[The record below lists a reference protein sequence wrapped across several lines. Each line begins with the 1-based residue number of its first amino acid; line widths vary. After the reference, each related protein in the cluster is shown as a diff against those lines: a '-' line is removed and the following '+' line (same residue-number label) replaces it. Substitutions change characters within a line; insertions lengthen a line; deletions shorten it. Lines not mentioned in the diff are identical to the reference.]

1 MRIGTVH
8 AWVIWLIAGAFYL
21 YEFIHRII
29 ISVMIPEL
37 SVSFGITASEI
48 GKLSAYY
55 FYAYALAQIPIGL
68 LIDRYGT
75 RILLTISCLL
85 ITLSSFILASTH
97 SLEVAKACRL
107 LIGLGSASAFV
118 GCLKIASS
126 WFPANQFGLIVGL
139 TNLLGVTGAMLG
151 GKPIAQ
157 IVDNFD
163 WRIVM
168 EGSALVGAVLTFLLW
183 IEIRDS
189 DKSISHRS
197 TFLARLITTC
207 KNPQNLYAAGFAS
220 FMVAP
225 IVTYAELWGV
235 PFLKFTY
242 NLDRPIA
249 AQITTITFIGIAIG
263 GPVIGYLSD
272 QYRRRKPPMLAGLF
286 GALACISIIIFV
298 PGLSELVLY
307 ALHIGFGFCSSS
319 MLLCFSLISEA
330 AKPSYRATAVGFTN
344 SIIMVVGALLQ
355 TISGGL
361 LDKDYNFIIGLGP
374 IFVCYLLALICF
386 TFLKETKAHYHDR

>member
-1 MRIGTVH
+1 
-8 AWVIWLIAGAFYL
+8 
-21 YEFIHRII
+21 
-29 ISVMIPEL
+29 MIPEL
-37 SVSFGITASEI
+37 SASFNITPSEI
-48 GKLSAYY
+48 GKLSAFY
-55 FYAYALAQIPIGL
+55 FYAYALAQIPVGL

-75 RILLTISCLL
+75 RKLLTFSCLL
-85 ITLSSFILASTH
+85 ITVSSFIFAHTH

-157 IVDNFD
+157 IVDSFD
-163 WRIVM
+163 WRVVM
-168 EGSALVGAVLTFLLW
+168 EGSAFVGLVLTFLLW
-183 IEIRDS
+183 VETRDS
-189 DKSISHRS
+189 EKSISHRS
-197 TFLARLITTC
+197 TFLARLLTTC

-235 PFLKFTY
+235 PFLKY
-242 NLDRPIA
+242 AYALDRPVA

-263 GPVIGYLSD
+263 GPTIGYLSD
-272 QYRRRKPPMLAGLF
+272 QSRRRKPPMFAGLV
-286 GALACISIIIFV
+286 GALICMSIIIFI
-298 PGLSELVLY
+298 PGLPELVLY

-344 SIIMVVGALLQ
+344 SIIMVIGAILQ
-355 TISGGL
+355 TISGSL
-361 LDKDYNFIIGLGP
+361 LDKDYNFVIGLGP
-374 IFVCYLLALICF
+374 IFICYLLAFICF
-386 TFLKETKAHYHDR
+386 TFLKETKAHYNDR

>member
-1 MRIGTVH
+1 
-8 AWVIWLIAGAFYL
+8 
-21 YEFIHRII
+21 
-29 ISVMIPEL
+29 MIPEL
-37 SVSFGITASEI
+37 STSFGITPSEI
-48 GKLSAYY
+48 GKLSAFY
-55 FYAYALAQIPIGL
+55 FYAYALAQIPVGL

-75 RILLTISCLL
+75 RKLLTLSCLL
-85 ITLSSFILASTH
+85 ITVSSFIFANTT
-97 SLEVAKACRL
+97 SLEVAKTCRL

-157 IVDNFD
+157 IVDSFD
-163 WRIVM
+163 WRVVM
-168 EGSALVGAVLTFLLW
+168 EGSAFIGVVLTLLLW
-183 IEIRDS
+183 VEIRDS

-220 FMVAP
+220 LMVAP

-235 PFLKFTY
+235 PFLKHTY
-242 NLDRPIA
+242 NLERPVA

-263 GPVIGYLSD
+263 GPTIGYLSD
-272 QYRRRKPPMLAGLF
+272 QYRRRKPPMFAGLV
-286 GALACISIIIFV
+286 GALICMSIIIFI
-298 PGLSELVLY
+298 PRLPEIVLY
-307 ALHIGFGFCSSS
+307 VVHIAFGFCSSS

-344 SIIMVVGALLQ
+344 SIIMVAGAILQ
-355 TISGGL
+355 TVSGRL
-361 LDKDYNFIIGLGP
+361 LDKEYNFIIGLAP
-374 IFVCYLLALICF
+374 IFVCYLLAFLCF
-386 TFLKETKAHYHDR
+386 TFLKETKAHYNDR